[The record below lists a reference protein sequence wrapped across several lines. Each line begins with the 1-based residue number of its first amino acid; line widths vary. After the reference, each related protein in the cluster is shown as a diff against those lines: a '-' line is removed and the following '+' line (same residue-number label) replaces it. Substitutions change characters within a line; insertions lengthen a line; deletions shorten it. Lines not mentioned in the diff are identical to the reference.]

1 MEKKDKILVVD
12 DESRMR
18 KLIGDF
24 LLTNNFEVLEAA
36 DGEEALKIFNNQQ
49 QSMLES
55 IQETN
60 DMLDML
66 KFTSPDAYEYAIEKL
81 AEEEEENEDETSP

>member
-1 MEKKDKILVVD
+1 MSEIVVHTTGMNDLCIRKICLLIKENKK
-12 DESRMR
+12 
-18 KLIGDF
+18 
-24 LLTNNFEVLEAA
+24 
-36 DGEEALKIFNNQQ
+36 EEAIKLFNTQQ

-60 DMLDML
+60 DMLDLL
-66 KFTSPDAYEYAIEKL
+66 KLTSPDAYEYAIEKL

>member
-1 MEKKDKILVVD
+1 MSEIVVHTTGMNDLCIRKICLLIKENKK
-12 DESRMR
+12 
-18 KLIGDF
+18 
-24 LLTNNFEVLEAA
+24 
-36 DGEEALKIFNNQQ
+36 EEAIKLFNTQQ

-60 DMLDML
+60 DMLDLL
-66 KFTSPDAYEYAIEKL
+66 KFTSPDAYEYAIEQL